1 MRKHILISS
10 GSLKI
15 GGVERLLI
23 EYLNNIDKKRFKI
36 TLILM
41 SDFGEKAIL
50 KNELNNDI
58 NVKYLKSS
66 DIIEKKAS
74 LYKKK
79 KNHHLLFLQ
88 EPGYPVLL
96 PAYIIPQ
103 RILSSAAAS
112 AFLPSPCRFFH
123 LPDKKPEDLLQ
134 QIYPMHDLKLPAEAV
149 Q

>member
-79 KNHHLLFLQ
+79 KNFIELIFANIMLQIFKNQLIFLNDQ
-88 EPGYPVLL
+88 GVHISTFSVEGHGP
-96 PAYIIPQ
+96 
-103 RILSSAAAS
+103 R
-112 AFLPSPCRFFH
+112 
-123 LPDKKPEDLLQ
+123 
-134 QIYPMHDLKLPAEAV
+134 LKIKICKMK
-149 Q
+149 